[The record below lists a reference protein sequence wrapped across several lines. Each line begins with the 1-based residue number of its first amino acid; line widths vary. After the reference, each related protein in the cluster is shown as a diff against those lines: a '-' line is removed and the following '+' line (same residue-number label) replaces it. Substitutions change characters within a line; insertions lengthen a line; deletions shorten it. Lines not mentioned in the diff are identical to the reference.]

1 MEFILPPDSWTPE
14 EAGFLTRLLP
24 LAVEVGEP
32 WLTYFTPNEISDHL
46 LKLGF
51 SRVSHLTPE
60 DAAARYFENRQ
71 DGLTPPR
78 YVRLLRAE
86 LQARGIRVGFALIVH

>member
-1 MEFILPPDSWTPE
+1 MCIYIMQDSI
-14 EAGFLTRLLP
+14 
-24 LAVEVGEP
+24 GEP

-60 DAAARYFENRQ
+60 E
-71 DGLTPPR
+71 
-78 YVRLLRAE
+78 
-86 LQARGIRVGFALIVH
+86 ALSRTQ

>member
-1 MEFILPPDSWTPE
+1 MPRGSELVMEFILPPDSWTPE
-14 EAGFLTRLLP
+14 EAGFLTK
-24 LAVEVGEP
+24 AVQMAAEVGEP
-32 WLTYFTPNEISDHL
+32 WLTYFRPNEISDHL

-60 DAAARYFENRQ
+60 DTAAQYFENRQ

-78 YVRLLRAE
+78 YVRV
-86 LQARGIRVGFALIVH
+86 LQAEV